1 MARDITIPSLG
12 VAMEDALLVAWL
24 KQPGDA
30 VEPDEPVAEIETD
43 KSTVELVA
51 PVAGRLGPHL
61 YAEGA
66 TVPVGVVIA
75 AVYALDGDAPLAGAA
90 TEEPGVGEIA
100 ARPVTTDRAVTTAAA
115 APARVRD
122 EPDGAGRRPHRTS
135 PRSRRLAATE
145 RRAAPATFAAPA
157 APARSGRFREIIATR
172 VSESWRTIPHFSV
185 MRDIDVEA
193 LRDALSRLKAAGHS
207 VTVTDM
213 LLRAHA
219 LALADGADSSAP
231 SDLGLAVASEHGV
244 VIPVLR
250 DVLRRSLDELAT
262 AREAAVSRGRSGRLT
277 PDDLQL
283 PASTLSNLGPFAI
296 DSFTGIIAH
305 GQTSLITVGRIR
317 RAPHVLA
324 EEVVARDMLTATV
337 NADHRVLDGADAA
350 RMLAAFA
357 SQLESPNRLVQEGP
371 IVV

>member
-12 VAMEDALLVAWL
+12 VAMENALLVVWL
-24 KQPGDA
+24 KRQGDA
-30 VEPDEPVAEIETD
+30 VEADEAVAEIETD

-75 AVYALDGDAPLAGAA
+75 AVYTLDGDAPLAGDQAEGPGAA
-90 TEEPGVGEIA
+90 EIA
-100 ARPVTTDRAVTTAAA
+100 DRPVTTDPALTAEATRST
-115 APARVRD
+115 RVRE

-135 PRSRRLAATE
+135 PRARRLAATE
-145 RRAAPATFAAPA
+145 RGDAPA
-157 APARSGRFREIIATR
+157 APAPSGRFRELIATR

-185 MRDIDVEA
+185 MRDIDVER
-193 LRDALSRLKAAGHS
+193 LRDALSRLKDDGHS

-219 LALADGADSSAP
+219 LALADAADSSGP

-250 DVLRRSLDELAT
+250 DVLGRSLDDLAD
-262 AREAAVSRGRSGRLT
+262 AREAAVSRGRTGRLT

-283 PASTLSNLGPFAI
+283 PTSTLSNLGPFAI

-317 RAPHVLA
+317 RVPCVLA
-324 EEVVARDMLTATV
+324 DEIVARDMLTATV

-350 RMLAAFA
+350 RMLVAFA

-371 IVV
+371 IIA